1 MTENVDNQNSDGA
14 LSDKMGPAALF
25 YLLDIPFIPQIPD
38 TSFSWVGIRMKQFPV
53 QWMYWSWVLKVA
65 LDFF

>member
-1 MTENVDNQNSDGA
+1 MTENVDNQNGA
-14 LSDKMGPAALF
+14 LWDEMGPAALF
-25 YLLDIPFIPQIPD
+25 FLLDIPFISQIPD